1 LAERLVQY
9 QRNPDFI
16 FRKIVDE
23 AVLVP
28 IHQNIVN
35 MDCIYTLNE
44 VATFIWDA
52 VEQPTYQD
60 ALADALLLEYD
71 ADPDVLEAD
80 LTRFLSEMKAVGAL
94 LEVIK

>member
-1 LAERLVQY
+1 VQY

-16 FRKIVDE
+16 YRKIVDE

-28 IHQNIVN
+28 IHQDVAN

-44 VATFIWDA
+44 VAAFIWEA
-52 VEQPTYQD
+52 VEQPTFKD
-60 ALADALLLEYD
+60 ALVDALLLEYD

-80 LTRFLSEMKAVGAL
+80 LTHFLSEMKAVGAL
-94 LEVIK
+94 QEVEK